1 MNEFGI
7 CPSWVPQKSKTRQ
20 HLDSFVLLYVIAV
33 LAESQTN
40 VLIKNLESD
49 QFKTEKRPSKNASDP
64 ETSDLE
70 TKTNLEYNNTN
81 ASVILLFIFKTKF

>member
-1 MNEFGI
+1 MLHKTKKMNEFGNM
-7 CPSWVPQKSKTRQ
+7 SQKSKTRQ
-20 HLDSFVLLYVIAV
+20 HLDSFVLLSAIAV

-49 QFKTEKRPSKNASDP
+49 QFKTETRASKNASAP

-81 ASVILLFIFKTKF
+81 ASMILLFISK